1 MIELEK
7 NHDTTVKEKQRVQS
21 LLESVQRRADDLERS
36 LELANQKIEELKV
49 IENNVNEINSKCLDL
64 ESKLA
69 TVEREKDVAL
79 RDVHRYR
86 ETVEV

>member
-1 MIELEK
+1 M
-7 NHDTTVKEKQRVQS
+7 KEKQRVQS

>member
-7 NHDTTVKEKQRVQS
+7 NYDTTVKEKQRVQS

-36 LELANQKIEELKV
+36 LELANQKIEELKI

-64 ESKLA
+64 ETKLV

>member
-7 NHDTTVKEKQRVQS
+7 NYDTTVKEKQRVQS

-36 LELANQKIEELKV
+36 LELANQKIEELKI

-64 ESKLA
+64 ESKLM